1 MYRVRTGAA
10 VFAVDASPQICANL
24 EMLPI
29 EIDPVAMSR
38 VWDAV
43 LELANKH
50 GLCVYD
56 AMSLELAVRMRIPLA
71 TLDRA
76 LAAARQ
82 AAGIDVPKIA
92 QPRVSGL
99 CTRFGNGSAGP
110 CAKLTALPKA
120 DTVCAVPKQSF
131 LP

>member
-56 AMSLELAVRMRIPLA
+56 AIYLELAVRMRIPLA

-76 LAAARQ
+76 FATAGQ
-82 AAGIDVPKIA
+82 AVGIDVPSIA
-92 QPRVSGL
+92 
-99 CTRFGNGSAGP
+99 
-110 CAKLTALPKA
+110 
-120 DTVCAVPKQSF
+120 
-131 LP
+131 